1 MTEQRLRQRAILIVN
16 PAAGERHAKPGD
28 LDACRSIL
36 REAGFDLDILETAAE
51 SPTSAALARRAIEQ
65 QYDACIVAG
74 GDGTVA
80 PAAATLLDTRVVLG
94 ILPFGSVMNIA
105 HGLGLPLEPVEAAK
119 VIARRQVQ
127 HSDAAEVNGRVFFET
142 AGIGLDAEMF
152 GAARHAERGD
162 WRRALRR
169 AVRWV
174 TQSSYR
180 VAITIEGREERQRAL
195 QVFVMN
201 SPYYG
206 WSLQLL
212 PQVSMTDGLL
222 DVAVFPRIGRWALM
236 ASLFAVWQGGKLPV
250 RPVVYRGARITI
262 ASDEPVAVHAD
273 GVLAGGLPA
282 EFVCRKGALSVFA

>member
-1 MTEQRLRQRAILIVN
+1 MLITN
-16 PAAGERHAKPGD
+16 PAAGGRHADEGD
-28 LDACRSIL
+28 LERCEEIL
-36 REAGFDLDILETAAE
+36 RDAGFDLDIVATGALSPTAAD
-51 SPTSAALARRAIEQ
+51 LARRALSEGYSI
-65 QYDACIVAG
+65 CIVAG

-80 PAAATLLDTRVVLG
+80 QAAAALLDTPVVLG

-105 HGLGLPLEPVEAAK
+105 HGLGLPLEPVKAAEVIRRRNVQEA
-119 VIARRQVQ
+119 
-127 HSDAAEVNGRVFFET
+127 DAAEVNGKVFFET

-169 AVRWV
+169 AMRWV
-174 TQSSYR
+174 THHSYR
-180 VAITIEGREERQRAL
+180 VSITVDGREERQRAM

-206 WSLQLL
+206 WSLELL

-222 DVAVFPRIGRWALM
+222 DVAVFPRMGRWALM
-236 ASLFAVWQGGKLPV
+236 ASLFAVWRGGKLPV
-250 RPVVYRGARITI
+250 RPVVYRGARITV
-262 ASDEPVAVHAD
+262 ASDEAVAVHAD

-282 EFVCRKGALSVFA
+282 EFVCRKAALSVFV